1 MEVATNDQPF
11 DSHVIEQQ
19 RATIRGL
26 CARIE
31 TLEEALEQIEQWG
44 RAYPLKV
51 FPEPDWGAARL
62 LLKAGCM
69 SLDRIAA
76 GCMRHV
82 AEGVAEIARVAL
94 EGK

>member
-1 MEVATNDQPF
+1 MNDQPF
-11 DSHVIEQQ
+11 DAHVIEQQ
-19 RATIRGL
+19 RATIRKL
-26 CARIE
+26 CGRIE

-44 RAYPLKV
+44 RAYPLSV

-62 LLKAGCM
+62 LLK
-69 SLDRIAA
+69 S